1 MKSAKAYF
9 KSISRPFFEFLE
21 TKSVAETHDI
31 ADASLFVLMALE
43 ESRWY
48 GAGVGLTL
56 FVLVALEEDRIESMV
71 WCWCWVD
78 VVCDCGKS
86 LTVQSNEH
94 ALKHTGHTL
103 ELDTETR
110 RGHRCILNIYPVHI
124 SRVLLLMSYGAF

>member
-1 MKSAKAYF
+1 MGQEAVKSAQAYF

-56 FVLVALEEDRIESMV
+56 FVKPAREYT
-71 WCWCWVD
+71 C
-78 VVCDCGKS
+78 KS
-86 LTVQSNEH
+86 TV
-94 ALKHTGHTL
+94 
-103 ELDTETR
+103 
-110 RGHRCILNIYPVHI
+110 RCVTHGQPAYQNAPQD
-124 SRVLLLMSYGAF
+124 SK